1 MPLWSFVL
9 HVLIF
14 VLTCRCWMP
23 TGVLRSSVTRPCR
36 SNLLPTTT
44 PCRSTRASCPASRTR
59 TTLFTRSVYFC
70 VWGSVWMVE
79 WINVLML
86 PWEDTRCTSVMLCSQ
101 NCFVPQ
107 LGNTKKECFRTG
119 VFVCTSSF
127 ILKKKNLYAV
137 LVYDFCPASSALQHD
152 LASVKNR
159 FTTYF

>member
-36 SNLLPTTT
+36 SNWLPTTT

-59 TTLFTRSVYFC
+59 TTLFTRSVYLC
-70 VWGSVWMVE
+70 VWRSVWVVE

-86 PWEDTRCTSVMLCSQ
+86 PWEDTRCMSVMLCSQ

-107 LGNTKKECFRTG
+107 LGNTQRAFQNWGVCLHVIFYFEKEKSLCCSCVWLLPCLICSTAWLG
-119 VFVCTSSF
+119 
-127 ILKKKNLYAV
+127 
-137 LVYDFCPASSALQHD
+137 FCQ
-152 LASVKNR
+152 K
-159 FTTYF
+159 